1 MQRNYL
7 TGPHEGGELKD
18 SPKGGLEAD
27 GKTKAGQDWAEVTV
41 QSSWGQ
47 GGVLTWNCTKLKKGP
62 YGKQTTEENHP
73 NLPDKILA

>member
-18 SPKGGLEAD
+18 GPKGGLEAD

-47 GGVLTWNCTKLKKGP
+47 GGILTWNCTTLKIISQQLKKP
-62 YGKQTTEENHP
+62 SKYARE
-73 NLPDKILA
+73 ILA